1 MVETFQHASTGITN
15 LAQQKCQNLLYLNN
29 NKNPSWQ
36 SLSIRVPMGDA
47 CRVDTLPLF
56 RYVDSAA
63 DVKTHSPPQVTPR
76 LGLGKGKA
84 PVMPTPE
91 RGIGGRAIRR
101 QETRRPVQQRPQISA
116 QLCRPRL
123 LASPSSEH
131 VHASISSGRC
141 CHHATGAAV
150 QRRPRMSWLSG
161 RAAPTREGEGELRWR
176 GAAPATSC
184 GGSRRH
190 PRGCA
195 GTCRRARA
203 PAASCSVSCRHH
215 CISKARVSCAGAS
228 RRGRV
233 PAATC
238 GCSHGRGQGE
248 LRWRAQVWASN
259 GGDLWLLTR
268 ACSS

>member
-84 PVMPTPE
+84 PVMHTPE

-116 QLCRPRL
+116 QSCRPL
-123 LASPSSEH
+123 LESAQISVDKINQQRPQMIRGPMTCKKCGEKGHRQASYKCPLNGTKKRH
-131 VHASISSGRC
+131 VLFFQSKLKISTHA
-141 CHHATGAAV
+141 
-150 QRRPRMSWLSG
+150 
-161 RAAPTREGEGELRWR
+161 
-176 GAAPATSC
+176 
-184 GGSRRH
+184 
-190 PRGCA
+190 
-195 GTCRRARA
+195 
-203 PAASCSVSCRHH
+203 
-215 CISKARVSCAGAS
+215 KK
-228 RRGRV
+228 
-233 PAATC
+233 
-238 GCSHGRGQGE
+238 
-248 LRWRAQVWASN
+248 
-259 GGDLWLLTR
+259 
-268 ACSS
+268 